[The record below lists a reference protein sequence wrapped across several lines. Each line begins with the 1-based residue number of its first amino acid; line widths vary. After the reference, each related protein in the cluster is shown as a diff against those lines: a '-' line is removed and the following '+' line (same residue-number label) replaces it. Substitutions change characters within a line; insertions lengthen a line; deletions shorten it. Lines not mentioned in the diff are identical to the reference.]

1 MEEAQH
7 QCQLNKSFGSSVFS
21 FVKGDDENDKIMSYS
36 ELDAKKKKANAC
48 KGVCKLLIKIKWNI
62 FHKKKN
68 N

>member
-36 ELDAKKKKANAC
+36 ELDAKKKKLMHV
-48 KGVCKLLIKIKWNI
+48 KGFVNC
-62 FHKKKN
+62 
-68 N
+68 